1 MPSSLAPER
10 ARQAMCNKFRRP
22 HAHACHRERAKAPN
36 LETPEQESRPRAHTH
51 VRTEAQAQGTHLNPD
66 LSVAVAL
73 MKAAIL
79 LIAWA
84 EREHAAGL
92 APLDVA
98 CKAHSS
104 QAPVLRVGPAIA
116 HARRDRYDAHGR
128 CRSIPAGWAVTHTHL
143 QGSSDA
149 SSCRC
154 SVKGASRGGGGQ
166 ARPTLRGL

>member
-1 MPSSLAPER
+1 
-10 ARQAMCNKFRRP
+10 
-22 HAHACHRERAKAPN
+22 
-36 LETPEQESRPRAHTH
+36 
-51 VRTEAQAQGTHLNPD
+51 
-66 LSVAVAL
+66 

-116 HARRDRYDAHGR
+116 HARRDRCDAHGG

-154 SVKGASRGGGGQ
+154 SVRGASRGGGP
-166 ARPTLRGL
+166 A